1 MKPLSLNMVQGLR
14 STFCHSSSLKFQ
26 GLTNPYSCSNH
37 ILIIAVDSLIL
48 LTILSV
54 FILKWITSKHAS
66 PSRSGHFNPV
76 MYVSVICNGILGLAG
91 FGLGIWMMIDQYG
104 RYQTIF
110 PLHGWLAIILQGL
123 TWLLLNLVLY
133 LKRLLHPCFALVK
146 VCLIL
151 TIFSSG
157 FLCVS
162 SLWEASAKQ
171 NVSML
176 LVLEILSFP
185 GAILFLYAN
194 IKGQTY
200 TDVSAGVAD
209 DVSYEAVPGQEP
221 EAKVTSQMQSN
232 VRTSPFA
239 DAGFLSQLS
248 FWWLNPLI
256 KKGKRKVL
264 EDEDI
269 PQLRNADQAKS
280 CYLMYVEKLRRQ
292 QGRGSIDSISMLSII
307 ISWQWREIMVS
318 GFFALISVISLSTGP
333 LFLKAF
339 IGVASGKATF
349 QYEGYAL
356 TLGLFLAKCLESLS
370 ERQWRFRTRLIGIQ
384 VRSMLSAAI
393 YQKQLRLSNAAKIT
407 HSPGEIV
414 SYVIA
419 DAYRIGEFPYWFHQI
434 WTTSIQL
441 SLALAI
447 VYYSIGIATCVAL
460 ISIILIVIASYP
472 LLTSQQYYQKQVML
486 AADRR
491 LKAITEALAN
501 MKVLKLYAWETHF
514 RNMIEELRKEE
525 FQWISRVLTVRGY
538 NVVLYWT
545 SGVLVPAITF
555 WACYILGI
563 PLSASSAFTFLA
575 SLRIVQEPIRAIPE
589 VAGVYIEAKVS
600 LDRIV
605 EFLDAPELQNRTSM
619 EKCSSTEIGNSI
631 LVRSAEI
638 FWRTD
643 PSSKPALRNINFEVK
658 PGEKVAICG
667 EVGSGKSTLLAAI
680 LGEAP
685 KISGTVQVCGSIAY
699 VSQAAWIQQGTIQ
712 ENILFGSVM
721 DPLRYNEVLERCSL
735 VKDLEMLPFGD
746 LTEIGERGV
755 NLSGGQK
762 QRLQLARALYRNADV
777 YLLDDPF
784 SAVDAHTATSLLN
797 EYVLKALSEKTVLL
811 VTHQLD
817 FLPAFSSILLMS
829 AGEII
834 KTGSYDQLLD
844 SSQEFRDLVKAH
856 EETFF
861 EEREG
866 DISTEKI
873 ATRAGEI
880 QKVYVVEQ
888 TKAPL
893 GDQLITKEVR
903 ETGDT
908 GFKPYMQYISH
919 KRGFIHF
926 SLSSLFHLFF
936 ILGQLT
942 QNYWLAAE
950 IQNPRFSRGKLL
962 IVYAALGCFVSI
974 FLLLRCFH
982 VVLLGCGASE
992 SIFSSLVIS
1001 LFRAPMSFYDS
1012 TPLGRIL
1019 SRISSD
1025 LSIIDLEIAF
1035 RLAYGIGN
1043 TMNTYLSFAVLA
1055 ILTWPVLFVIIP
1067 TIYFSMLLQR
1077 YYLASAKELMRINGT
1092 TLSSVASHLAESIA
1106 GVMTIRAFGE
1116 EERFFSKNL
1125 ELIDKNARFV
1135 GMELSIGLSLNVFLV
1150 YCVNYQCLIGN
1161 SIISVERV
1169 EQFMHIP
1176 SEAPEVVESNRP
1188 YPQWPAIGKVEICNL
1203 KVRYRSDAPLV
1214 LKGITCTIEGGQKVG
1229 IVGRTGSG
1237 KTTLVSA
1244 LFRLVEPTEGK
1255 ILIDGLDISMIGLH
1269 DLRSHFAVI
1278 PQDPTL
1284 FIGSVRYN
1292 LDPLSKHTDQEI
1304 WEVLAKCHLKE
1315 TIQDKEDG
1323 LDSLVA
1329 QDGSNWSMGQRQLF
1343 CMGRAL
1349 LKRSRILVLDEAT
1362 ASIDNA
1368 TDSIIQQTIRTEF
1381 AECTV
1386 ITVAHRIPTV
1396 MDCNLVL
1403 SMSDGKLVECDEPSK
1418 LMSREGS
1425 LFGKLVK
1432 EYWSRS
1438 TN

>member
-1 MKPLSLNMVQGLR
+1 MVQGFR

-37 ILIIAVDSLIL
+37 ILIIAVDTLIL
-48 LTILSV
+48 LTVLSV

-110 PLHGWLAIILQGL
+110 PLHGWLAIILQGV

-133 LKRLLHPCFALVK
+133 LKKLIHPCFALVK

-185 GAILFLYAN
+185 GAILFLFADV
-194 IKGQTY
+194 KGQTY
-200 TDVSAGVAD
+200 TDVNAGVAND
-209 DVSYEAVPGQEP
+209 AFYEALPGQEQ
-221 EAKVTSQMQSN
+221 EAKVTSEMQSN
-232 VRTSPFA
+232 VKASLFA

-256 KKGKRKVL
+256 KKGQRKVL

-280 CYLMYVEKLRRQ
+280 CYLMYVEQLRRQ
-292 QGRGSIDSISMLSII
+292 QGRGSIDSRSMLSII
-307 ISWQWREIMVS
+307 ISWQWREIMAS

-414 SYVIA
+414 NYVIA

-472 LLTSQQYYQKQVML
+472 LLASQQKYQKKVML

-491 LKAITEALAN
+491 LMAISEALAN

-514 RNMIEELRKEE
+514 RNMIEGLRKEE

-538 NVVLYWT
+538 NVVLYW
-545 SGVLVPAITF
+545 SSAVLVPAITF

-605 EFLDAPELQNRTSM
+605 KFLDAPELQNRTTM
-619 EKCSSTEIGNSI
+619 EKCSSTEIGKSI

-643 PSSKPALRNINFEVK
+643 PSSRPALRNINFEVK

-699 VSQAAWIQQGTIQ
+699 VSQTAWIQQGTIQ

-829 AGEII
+829 AGKII
-834 KTGSYDQLLD
+834 KIGSYDQLLD

-856 EETFF
+856 EKTFL

-873 ATRAGEI
+873 ATRTGEI
-880 QKVYVVEQ
+880 QKVYVGEQ
-888 TKAPL
+888 TKATL
-893 GDQLITKEVR
+893 GDQLIAKE
-903 ETGDT
+903 
-908 GFKPYMQYISH
+908 
-919 KRGFIHF
+919 
-926 SLSSLFHLFF
+926 
-936 ILGQLT
+936 
-942 QNYWLAAE
+942 
-950 IQNPRFSRGKLL
+950 
-962 IVYAALGCFVSI
+962 
-974 FLLLRCFH
+974 
-982 VVLLGCGASE
+982 
-992 SIFSSLVIS
+992 
-1001 LFRAPMSFYDS
+1001 
-1012 TPLGRIL
+1012 
-1019 SRISSD
+1019 ISSD

-1035 RLAYGIGN
+1035 RLAVGIGT

-1067 TIYFSMLLQR
+1067 TIYFSILLQR

-1092 TLSSVASHLAESIA
+1092 TKSSVASHLAESIA

-1125 ELIDKNARFV
+1125 ELIDKNASPYFHSFCATEWLIQRLEILCAVVLSSATLAMVLLHFGASDSGFV
-1135 GMELSIGLSLNVFLV
+1135 GMQLSIGLSLNVFLV
-1150 YCVNYQCLIGN
+1150 FSVNYQCLIGN

-1188 YPQWPAIGKVEICNL
+1188 EPQWPAVGKVEICML
-1203 KVRYRSDAPLV
+1203 KVRYRPDAPLV
-1214 LKGITCTIEGGQKVG
+1214 LKGITCRIEGGQKVG

-1255 ILIDGLDISMIGLH
+1255 ILIDGLDISTIGLH

-1284 FIGSVRYN
+1284 FIGSV
-1292 LDPLSKHTDQEI
+1292 LE
-1304 WEVLAKCHLKE
+1304 KCHLKE

-1368 TDSIIQQTIRTEF
+1368 TDSIIQKTIRTEF

-1403 SMSDGKLVECDEPSK
+1403 SMSDGRLVECDEPSK
-1418 LMSREGS
+1418 LMNKEGS